1 MTEIRGRGDR
11 LDPALLRLIAVLLMG
26 GLMGLLDGTIV
37 NVGIGTLGDHFDSS
51 LGTVGWVATGYLLAV
66 TLAIPFT
73 GWAVDRFGSR
83 RMWLTGLALFVV
95 GSLASGLA
103 WNVESLIAF
112 RVVQGFGGGML
123 DPIMLTLLA
132 RVAGPERVGR
142 VMGLMGIVIPLGPV
156 LGPILGGLIIEGLD
170 WRWMFL
176 VNIPIGVLAFA
187 LSLRVVPADLPKS
200 ERTAA
205 PLDVLGLALLG
216 PAFAVL
222 TFALSRAGED
232 SGFGAAPVIVALA
245 LGALLLI
252 GYGVH
257 AVRVGS
263 RALIG
268 LGLFRSRGFS
278 ASVAVMGLT
287 GVMLFSMLFLVP
299 LYQQEV
305 RGHGVLAAGLL
316 LAPLGVGSFLAMPVA
331 GRLSDKVGARRLAP
345 LGALVIALG
354 SLVHVRAG
362 VSTSEVLLGACA
374 FTTGVGLG
382 LIGAPTMGSL
392 YRTLP
397 GESVAQG
404 TSVLY
409 IVNQLGAS
417 LGIAVVALL
426 LQRQADGGHA
436 AVESF
441 QAASWWVFGAAVAVL
456 VAGGFLPGKQETAA
470 AGAKGGSA
478 GSVSPPVSAGPAR
491 TP

>member
-1 MTEIRGRGDR
+1 M
-11 LDPALLRLIAVLLMG
+11 DPALLRLIIVLLMG

-51 LGTVGWVATGYLLAV
+51 LSTVGWVATGYLLAV

-73 GWAVDRFGSR
+73 AWAVDRFGSKK
-83 RMWLTGLALFVV
+83 MWLIGLALFVF

-103 WNVESLIAF
+103 WNIESLIVF
-112 RVVQGFGGGML
+112 RVIQGFGGGML
-123 DPIMLTLLA
+123 DPIMLSLLA

-176 VNIPIGVLAFA
+176 VNIPIGVLAFV
-187 LSLRVVPADLPKS
+187 LSLRIVPTDPPKS
-200 ERTAA
+200 ERSTS
-205 PLDVLGLALLG
+205 PLDFVGLALLG

-232 SGFGAAPVIVALA
+232 AGFGSAPVIAALA
-245 LGALLLI
+245 LGAVLLI

-257 AVRVGS
+257 AVRVGAK
-263 RALIG
+263 ALIS
-268 LGLFRSRGFS
+268 LGLFRSRSFS
-278 ASVAVMGLT
+278 ASVTVMGLT

-299 LYQQEV
+299 LYQQQV

-345 LGALVIALG
+345 FGALVITLS
-354 SLVHVRAG
+354 SLAYTQAG
-362 VSTSEVLLGACA
+362 ADTSEVLLGVCA

-382 LIGAPTMGSL
+382 FIGAPTMGSL

-404 TSVLY
+404 TSALY
-409 IVNQLGAS
+409 IINQLGAS

-426 LQRQADGGHA
+426 LQRQADSGHSP
-436 AVESF
+436 VESF
-441 QAASWWVFGAAVAVL
+441 QTTSWWVFGAALAVL
-456 VAGGFLPGKQETAA
+456 IAGWFLPGKPEPAA
-470 AGAKGGSA
+470 AATERGD
-478 GSVSPPVSAGPAR
+478 SPQEGDSPSTVAAR
-491 TP
+491 S